1 MQHLIETLKTLDT
14 VSPEHFAEEYGV
26 NVNIEGNLYQFK
38 YLQLSAKWNHPL
50 VHECRGVI
58 LRNVEGQW
66 EVASLPFDKFFNQHE
81 GHCPVFNADTFARM
95 TSGMEFHEKADGTC
109 IQLWWDTERKLWR
122 ASTLGTITPSLVME
136 EDYTFDTLFDNVSGV
151 DINVREGLNKNLTYV
166 FELCAEV
173 NRIVTKYNTDHCV
186 LLSIRDKRDGTYLSL
201 EGDEARFI
209 CENANV
215 RLPVRYSFTEL
226 GISTLEEAKAFVE
239 EAKNDPRF
247 GEWPEGFVIYFG
259 GRPIAKMKNT
269 RYVQLHHVGGGDFK
283 ATRNRVI
290 EAYFDGNLDDVYG
303 VLTDRMKAFAD
314 DLKEQVIRIE
324 SDVMAK
330 VVEVQEGA
338 PYETQKDY
346 ALKVVSLVDR
356 VFHGFFFQQKD
367 AILNHQ
373 GNLRE
378 LFQSWLSMHQGKFNW
393 KGV

>member
-1 MQHLIETLKTLDT
+1 
-14 VSPEHFAEEYGV
+14 
-26 NVNIEGNLYQFK
+26 
-38 YLQLSAKWNHPL
+38 
-50 VHECRGVI
+50 
-58 LRNVEGQW
+58 
-66 EVASLPFDKFFNQHE
+66 
-81 GHCPVFNADTFARM
+81 
-95 TSGMEFHEKADGTC
+95 MEFHEKADGTC
-109 IQLWWDTERKLWR
+109 IQLWWDTQRETWR

-136 EDYTFDTLFDNVSGV
+136 EDYTFDTLFFNVSGV
-151 DINVREGLNKNLTYV
+151 DINIREGLNKNLTYV

-173 NRIVTKYNTDHCV
+173 NRIVTKYSTDHCV
-186 LLSIRDKRDGTYLSL
+186 LLSIRDKRDGSYLSL

-290 EAYFDGNLDDVYG
+290 DAYFDGNLDDVYG
-303 VLTDRMKAFAD
+303 VLTDRMKAFAEG
-314 DLKEQVIRIE
+314 LKEQVIRIE
-324 SDVMAK
+324 SEIMAK
-330 VVEVQEGA
+330 VVEIQEGA

-346 ALKVVSLVDR
+346 ALKVVGLVDQ

-378 LFQSWLSMHQGKFNW
+378 LFQAWLSMHQGKFDW